1 MVDLTTLE
9 GADTAGKV
17 RALGAKAVR
26 PDPTDRTAPAAAAVC
41 VYPDM
46 VAVAK
51 EAVAGSAVKVASV
64 ATAFPAGRAAL
75 GVKLADVRDAVA
87 AGADEIDMVIDRGA
101 FLAGNYLKVYEEI
114 VAVKETCGTSARLKV
129 IFETGELSTYDN
141 IRRASWLGM
150 IAGADFIKTS
160 TGKVAVN
167 ATPANTL
174 LMLEAVRDFRAQTGV
189 QVGVKPRRDSYDQG
203 RGEVPGP
210 GQRDRGRGLAGQPLV
225 PLRRVL
231 APERPADAA
240 PEADHGPL
248 LRPRLRDGGL
258 IIMASVFDYAP
269 APESRAVVDIAPS
282 YGLFID
288 GEFVEAADGRV
299 FKTVSPSTE
308 EVLSEVAQ
316 AGEADVERAVRA
328 ARKAFEKWS
337 ALPGSERAKYLF
349 RIARIIQERSREL
362 AVLETLDNG
371 KPIKETRDTDLP
383 LVAAHFFYY
392 AGWAD
397 KLGHAGFGANP
408 KPLGVAGQ
416 IIPWNFPLLMLAWKI
431 APALAT
437 GNTVVLKPAETT
449 PLSALFFADI
459 CRQAGLPKGVVN
471 ILPGY
476 GDTGAAL
483 VAHPDVNKVAFTG
496 STAVGKEIART
507 VAGTRK
513 KVTLELGGKGA
524 NIVFDDAPIDQ
535 AVEGIVTG
543 IFFNQGQVCCAGS
556 RLLVQESIQDQLLD
570 SLKRRLSTLR
580 LGDPLDKNTD
590 IGAIN
595 SAEQLARITS
605 LVAAGEAEGAE
616 RWSPACELPSSGYW
630 FAPTLFTNVTQ
641 AHTIARDEIFGPV
654 LSVLTFRTPD
664 EAVAKANNTQ
674 YGLSAGIWTEKGSR
688 ILAVANKLRA
698 GVVWSNTFNKFDPT
712 SPFGGYKE
720 SGFGREGG
728 RHGLEAYLDV

>member
-1 MVDLTTLE
+1 
-9 GADTAGKV
+9 
-17 RALGAKAVR
+17 
-26 PDPTDRTAPAAAAVC
+26 
-41 VYPDM
+41 
-46 VAVAK
+46 
-51 EAVAGSAVKVASV
+51 
-64 ATAFPAGRAAL
+64 
-75 GVKLADVRDAVA
+75 
-87 AGADEIDMVIDRGA
+87 
-101 FLAGNYLKVYEEI
+101 
-114 VAVKETCGTSARLKV
+114 
-129 IFETGELSTYDN
+129 
-141 IRRASWLGM
+141 
-150 IAGADFIKTS
+150 
-160 TGKVAVN
+160 
-167 ATPANTL
+167 
-174 LMLEAVRDFRAQTGV
+174 
-189 QVGVKPRRDSYDQG
+189 
-203 RGEVPGP
+203 
-210 GQRDRGRGLAGQPLV
+210 
-225 PLRRVL
+225 
-231 APERPADAA
+231 
-240 PEADHGPL
+240 
-248 LRPRLRDGGL
+248 
-258 IIMASVFDYAP
+258 MASFEYAP

-288 GEFVEAADGRV
+288 GEFTEAADGRV
-299 FKTVSPSTE
+299 FKTVSPATE

-316 AGEADVERAVRA
+316 AGEADVDRAVRA
-328 ARKAFEKWS
+328 ARTAFAKWS

-371 KPIKETRDTDLP
+371 KPIRETRDADLP

-397 KLGHAGFGANP
+397 KLGHAGFGADP
-408 KPLGVAGQ
+408 RPLGVAGQ

-459 CRQAGLPKGVVN
+459 CRQAGLPRGVVN

-496 STAVGKEIART
+496 STAVGKAIARQ
-507 VAGTRK
+507 VAGTEKR
-513 KVTLELGGKGA
+513 VGLELGGKGA

-556 RLLVQESIQDQLLD
+556 RLLVQESVQDELLD

-605 LVAAGEAEGAE
+605 LVEQGEAEGAE
-616 RWSPACELPSSGYW
+616 RWSPECELPSAGYW
-630 FAPTLFTNVTQ
+630 FAPTLFTGVTQ

-654 LSVLTFRTPD
+654 LSVLSFRTPE
-664 EAVAKANNTQ
+664 EAVAKANNSQ

-688 ILAVANKLRA
+688 ILAVAGKLRA
-698 GVVWSNTFNKFDPT
+698 GVIWSNTFNKFDPT

-728 RHGLEAYLDV
+728 RHGLEAYLDVR

>member
-1 MVDLTTLE
+1 M
-9 GADTAGKV
+9 
-17 RALGAKAVR
+17 
-26 PDPTDRTAPAAAAVC
+26 
-41 VYPDM
+41 
-46 VAVAK
+46 
-51 EAVAGSAVKVASV
+51 
-64 ATAFPAGRAAL
+64 
-75 GVKLADVRDAVA
+75 
-87 AGADEIDMVIDRGA
+87 
-101 FLAGNYLKVYEEI
+101 
-114 VAVKETCGTSARLKV
+114 TSP
-129 IFETGELSTYDN
+129 FE
-141 IRRASWLGM
+141 
-150 IAGADFIKTS
+150 
-160 TGKVAVN
+160 
-167 ATPANTL
+167 
-174 LMLEAVRDFRAQTGV
+174 
-189 QVGVKPRRDSYDQG
+189 
-203 RGEVPGP
+203 
-210 GQRDRGRGLAGQPLV
+210 
-225 PLRRVL
+225 
-231 APERPADAA
+231 
-240 PEADHGPL
+240 
-248 LRPRLRDGGL
+248 
-258 IIMASVFDYAP
+258 YAP

-288 GEFVEAADGRV
+288 GEFTDAADGKV
-299 FKTVSPSTE
+299 FKTVSPSSE
-308 EVLSEVAQ
+308 EVLSEIAQ
-316 AGEADVERAVRA
+316 AGEADVDRAVKA

-337 ALPGSERAKYLF
+337 ALPGAERAKYLF

-371 KPIKETRDTDLP
+371 KPIKETRDADLP

-397 KLGHAGFGANP
+397 KLDHAGYGANP
-408 KPLGVAGQ
+408 RPLGVAGQ
-416 IIPWNFPLLMLAWKI
+416 VIPWNFPLLMLAWKI

-496 STAVGKEIART
+496 STAVGKQIART
-507 VAGTRK
+507 IAGTDK

-524 NIVFDDAPIDQ
+524 NIVFDDAPLDQ
-535 AVEGIVTG
+535 AVEGIVNG

-556 RLLVQESIQDQLLD
+556 RLLVQESIQDELLD
-570 SLKRRLSTLR
+570 SLKRRLSSLR

-595 SAEQLARITS
+595 SEEQLARITS
-605 LVAAGEAEGAE
+605 LVAQGEAEGAE
-616 RWSPACELPSSGYW
+616 RWSAACDLPEAGYW

-641 AHTIARDEIFGPV
+641 AHTIARDEVFGPV

-664 EAVAKANNTQ
+664 EAVAKANNSQ

-698 GVVWSNTFNKFDPT
+698 GVVWANTFNKFDPT